1 MHRKLIL
8 LMPTLFLNPCRK
20 IMKNNYSDVTTLN
33 HMRVGEDFYTHVIN
47 RVTDNTHLLNNDGL
61 ITFTVDGF
69 YCSLVNSNGNLM
81 GHFMTDRD
89 GGWVFTDIDNQ
100 VLQNTNRD
108 KSDLIKFE
116 LDVFK
121 HLLTTKQH

>member
-1 MHRKLIL
+1 
-8 LMPTLFLNPCRK
+8 
-20 IMKNNYSDVTTLN
+20 MKKHTYSDITTLD

-47 RVTDNTHLLNNDGL
+47 RVTDNTHLLNSDGL

-81 GHFMTDRD
+81 GHFMNDRA
-89 GGWVFTDIDNQ
+89 GGWIFKDINDHTI
-100 VLQNTNRD
+100 QNTNRD